1 MRGELNAPCLIN
13 RNMAHHYWVH
23 RGELKPICRLI
34 HTNAL
39 GAPYGHCQ
47 PTGHGHGAKGGR
59 GGVMAQSPKYREAL
73 TQSRVSKMEMKTI
86 VSDVPVTVN
95 ASLAS
100 AI

>member
-47 PTGHGHGAKGGR
+47 PTGHGHGAKGG
-59 GGVMAQSPKYREAL
+59 GGYGTVTEIQGSANSKQSFKDGNENNS
-73 TQSRVSKMEMKTI
+73 Q
-86 VSDVPVTVN
+86 
-95 ASLAS
+95 
-100 AI
+100 